1 MTELLNVKNIGCSV
15 EDGTGKGKKVILKN
29 ISFSLEKGKIL
40 GISGESGSGK
50 TTLSKI
56 LCGTLTPSE
65 GNIIF
70 NYSAEWKKI
79 SASPVQI
86 LFQNN
91 GEVLNPFREI
101 DDIVKEALRIRNG
114 KSGDIDN
121 IAEKIFESVSFPE
134 RLRKR
139 KGYELSGGEQQ
150 RAALARLLA
159 VKPELLIL
167 DEPFSA
173 QDTESQLNLLN
184 LFKKINSEFGI
195 TLICVAHNLKIL
207 RKLCDEVIIMYKGE
221 IVEKGKT
228 DKIFGNPEH
237 PYTQFLLKAENYD
250 LNREE
255 LKFDIS

>member
-1 MTELLNVKNIGCSV
+1 MSELLNVNNICYSV
-15 EDGTGKGKKVILKN
+15 DTDTGNGKEKKEILKDV
-29 ISFSLEKGKIL
+29 SFSLEKGKIL

-56 LCGTLTPSE
+56 LCGILKPTGGSYT
-65 GNIIF
+65 F
-70 NYSAEWKKI
+70 NHSSGRKKTG
-79 SASPVQI
+79 ANPVQI

-101 DDIVKEALRIRNG
+101 DNLIKEAVRISEGRNG
-114 KSGDIDN
+114 DI
-121 IAEKIFESVSFPE
+121 EKRAGMIFESVGFPDK
-134 RLRKR
+134 LRKR

-173 QDTESQLNLLN
+173 QDTESQFNLLN
-184 LFKKINSEFGI
+184 LFKKINKEFGI

-207 RKLCDEVIIMYKGE
+207 RKLCGEVLIMYKGKSE
-221 IVEKGKT
+221 
-228 DKIFGNPEH
+228 KIFGKPEH